1 MLALYRNIKDR
12 RLDLKLTQT
21 DLAKR
26 TGYSDKS
33 MIAKIEAGKVDLPL
47 SKIEI
52 FADALE
58 VSPSTL
64 MGETWENDILANARL
79 DIVDNFDGDAFQIA
93 KFQES
98 EQNDALDVPIKKETP
113 NVEPISIGATV
124 RIPVYGRIPAG
135 TPMEAIEEIEDYIDV
150 PVEMDPDSLLALKV
164 VGNSMYPKYIEGDY
178 VIIRRQPDCES
189 GQDCAVRING
199 YDTTLKKV
207 IKERDGIMLQPIN
220 PEYAPKKYEYTD
232 EFNPVYIIGV
242 VVELRRKV

>member
-1 MLALYRNIKDR
+1 MTTKVGKNMHNLRTSLNFTLEDVAKKAGVSRQTIQRYESGVITNIP
-12 RLDLKLTQT
+12 
-21 DLAKR
+21 
-26 TGYSDKS
+26 SD
-33 MIAKIEAGKVDLPL
+33 KIEA
-47 SKIEI
+47 I
-52 FADALE
+52 ADALNTT
-58 VSPSTL
+58 PTYL
-64 MGETWENDILANARL
+64 MGWETE
-79 DIVDNFDGDAFQIA
+79 
-93 KFQES
+93 K
-98 EQNDALDVPIKKETP
+98 P
-113 NVEPISIGATV
+113 NVEPVSMGTTV

-150 PVEMDPDSLLALKV
+150 PVDMEPDSLIALKV

-189 GQDCAVRING
+189 GQDCAVRVNG